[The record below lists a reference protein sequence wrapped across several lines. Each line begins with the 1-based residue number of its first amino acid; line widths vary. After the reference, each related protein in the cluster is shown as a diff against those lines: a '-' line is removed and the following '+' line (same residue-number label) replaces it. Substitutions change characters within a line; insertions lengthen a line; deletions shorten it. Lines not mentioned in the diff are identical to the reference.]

1 MNPVF
6 LTLVL
11 AFAAPQAQSA
21 TTSSPAAQGAVPSP
35 PASVVGQWESVA
47 RNKGGIGNVLEFAPD
62 GTVVQISAAMSD
74 ATYQLQGEWLRL
86 FYTDE
91 STGKVNESDTVVELQ
106 GSDRFVEKAEDGTEQ
121 AWSER
126 IGSRVSETAPLVG
139 TWCSVFLDTLTS
151 YKEFTA
157 TGKAFTRMPFVVLR
171 GTYSVQGSD
180 LTVRILG
187 QGEAKYPFRVE
198 NGQLL
203 IKNREGIERAYK
215 RSECRLLRGY

>member
-1 MNPVF
+1 MNPVV
-6 LTLVL
+6 LSLVMAAAL
-11 AFAAPQAQSA
+11 QAQGVSTTSHVQSAAAPSI
-21 TTSSPAAQGAVPSP
+21 
-35 PASVVGQWESVA
+35 VGQWESVA
-47 RNKGGIGNVLEFAPD
+47 RNKGGIGNVLEFNAD
-62 GTVVQISAAMSD
+62 GTVTQISAAMSD
-74 ATYQLQGEWLRL
+74 ATYQVQGEWLRL

-106 GSDRFVEKAEDGTEQ
+106 GTDRFVEKAEDGTEQ

-126 IGSRVSETAPLVG
+126 IGPRASETTPLVG

-171 GTYSVQGSD
+171 GTYSFEGSD
-180 LTVRILG
+180 QTVRILG
-187 QGEAKYPFRVE
+187 QGEGKYPFRIE

-203 IKNREGIERAYK
+203 IKNKEGVDRAYK

>member
-1 MNPVF
+1 MNPVV
-6 LTLVL
+6 LSLVMAAAL
-11 AFAAPQAQSA
+11 QAQGVSTTSHVQSAAAPSI
-21 TTSSPAAQGAVPSP
+21 
-35 PASVVGQWESVA
+35 VGQWESVA
-47 RNKGGIGNVLEFAPD
+47 RNKGGIGNVLEFNAD
-62 GTVVQISAAMSD
+62 GTVTQISAAMSD
-74 ATYQLQGEWLRL
+74 ATYQVQGEWLRL

-106 GSDRFVEKAEDGTEQ
+106 GTDRFVEKAEDGTEQ

-126 IGSRVSETAPLVG
+126 IGPRASETTPLVG

-171 GTYSVQGSD
+171 GTYRVEGSD

-187 QGEAKYPFRVE
+187 QGEGKYPFRIE

-203 IKNREGIERAYK
+203 IKNKEGVDRAYK